1 MSAAAHFVGVVG
13 SKEISTED
21 ITLAPWTG
29 KNRYEYRVPSEVGIS
44 ASGNRWSWGFTDPG
58 ATGLT
63 FKFLRREL
71 EQPWSSETEFRSL
84 VEEALAVS
92 KYYGQTLG
100 IIKRPG
106 GSGPAFPA
114 HVTKSG
120 HDLVVYFLHGIAEA
134 IKTDV
139 TNRYNW
145 DVMTRIPVEL
155 MVTYPP
161 VGNLPHALFLG
172 FRVTTVTSQNRT
184 QGRGA
189 DAPVHRCS
197 FGRQNLSIA
206 SSKSWNN
213 VSRDNCS
220 QNCET
225 STLSRS
231 PRRSRLGWS

>member
-13 SKEISTED
+13 SKEIRAED
-21 ITLAPWTG
+21 ISLVPWTG

-44 ASGNRWSWGFTDPG
+44 ASGNRWSWGFLDPS

-100 IIKRPG
+100 IIKRPD
-106 GSGPAFPA
+106 GSSPAFPA

-139 TNRYNW
+139 TNRYDWNVITKMPI
-145 DVMTRIPVEL
+145 DL

-161 VGNLPHALFLG
+161 VGNLPHTLFLG
-172 FRVTTVTSQNRT
+172 FRVMTVIP

-189 DAPVHRCS
+189 DDPVYHCS
-197 FGRQNLSIA
+197 FGRQDLSIA
-206 SSKSWNN
+206 SSKSWNS
-213 VSRDNCS
+213 VSRGNCS

>member
-1 MSAAAHFVGVVG
+1 MSAAADFLGVVG
-13 SKEISTED
+13 SKEIRAED
-21 ITLAPWTG
+21 ISFVAWSGNG
-29 KNRYEYRVPSEVGIS
+29 KYEHRVPSEVGIS
-44 ASGNRWSWGFTDPG
+44 ASGHRWSWGFLDPS

-100 IIKRPG
+100 IVRKPD

-120 HDLVVYFLHGIAEA
+120 HDLVIYFLHGIAEA

-139 TNRYNW
+139 KDRYGW
-145 DVMTRIPVEL
+145 DMITEMPVDL

-161 VGNLPHALFLG
+161 VGNLPHTLFRG
-172 FRVTTVTSQNRT
+172 FQATTVISQNCM

-189 DAPVHRCS
+189 DAPVYHCS
-197 FGRQNLSIA
+197 FGRQGLSIA
-206 SSKSWNN
+206 SSKSWNT

-225 STLSRS
+225 STSSRS
-231 PRRSRLGWS
+231 LRRSQLGWS